1 MAIPGDL
8 ETGLYAKKSN
18 EKSLK
23 KVMFDTDLNCSITE
37 TKILIDPLIDDP
49 PYPLK
54 SKKPDPYVVK
64 PHLAFIGLILLGF
77 CLLGAAYYIFEGT
90 PELFHTKHA

>member
-8 ETGLYAKKSN
+8 ETGLYAKKS
-18 EKSLK
+18 
-23 KVMFDTDLNCSITE
+23 
-37 TKILIDPLIDDP
+37 LIDPLIDDP